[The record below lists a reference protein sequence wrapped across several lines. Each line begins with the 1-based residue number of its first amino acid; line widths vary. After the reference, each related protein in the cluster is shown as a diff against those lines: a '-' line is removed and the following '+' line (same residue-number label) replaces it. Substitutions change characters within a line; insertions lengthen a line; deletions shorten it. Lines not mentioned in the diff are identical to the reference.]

1 MNDFLMML
9 MAVVFV
15 LGYPVLIAAMFLGRK
30 QDGDRADGVSLRQEL
45 AGLERRLMR
54 LEVLAAQNVAEA
66 PTAGMVLAAELSAP
80 PPAEPALQQA
90 AVPAPVAEPEPEPAP
105 ESVALPAP
113 PATEPEPVPQAVA
126 APPSWRQRARPQRG
140 AVVGAGDR
148 GAGGG
153 ADGAPAAAADAE
165 RGRPGAILK

>member
-66 PTAGMVLAAELSAP
+66 PTAGVVLAAELSAP
-80 PPAEPALQQA
+80 PPAEPARQQA
-90 AVPAPVAEPEPEPAP
+90 AVPAPVAEPEPDPAP
-105 ESVALPAP
+105 ELVALPAP
-113 PATEPEPVPQAVA
+113 PAAEPEPVPQAVA
-126 APPSWRQRARPQRG
+126 APPSWRQRARPHVVLWSVLVIGVLAVALMVRQLLRQRPK
-140 AVVGAGDR
+140 
-148 GAGGG
+148 G
-153 ADGAPAAAADAE
+153 ADQAPS
-165 RGRPGAILK
+165 